1 MARIQLLN
9 AKYME
14 KKDMV
19 DMVCTCFRK
28 PKEGEPSHSM
38 NCNKLL
44 EVITSEFPSL
54 RVNLSTKISLGK
66 TMKALGYDSTE
77 CSHVAHY
84 KVVPLLVA

>member
-1 MARIQLLN
+1 
-9 AKYME
+9 
-14 KKDMV
+14 
-19 DMVCTCFRK
+19 
-28 PKEGEPSHSM
+28 M

-54 RVNLSTKISLGK
+54 KVNHSTKISLGK